1 MLQSSVGGIGGDDCS
16 VHLLTPPPRCCYSWL
31 LLRDAQD
38 SGDAQDFLDKM
49 INQASP
55 EGVNGEPSTLFTMN
69 LNSNPITTQANVRR
83 TTTAVLL
90 FEVTPPVS

>member
-1 MLQSSVGGIGGDDCS
+1 MTSPADASAP
-16 VHLLTPPPRCCYSWL
+16 LLLLLL
-31 LLRDAQD
+31 LLRNAQD

-69 LNSNPITTQANVRR
+69 LNSNPITTQANVR
-83 TTTAVLL
+83 TTTALHL
-90 FEVTPPVS
+90 FEVTPHVS